1 MRHFDLAKG
10 DLELKVQKGLR
21 IVVNGSKRVVR
32 GAMDCSVQFDETTTY
47 LAIECKQKDPLEGI
61 YQCVRYLME
70 NEDKEKVR
78 ENRFKFN

>member
-1 MRHFDLAKG
+1 MTHFDLTKG
-10 DLELKVQKGLR
+10 ELELKVQESLR

-32 GAMDCSVQFDETTTY
+32 DCSVHFDETTY